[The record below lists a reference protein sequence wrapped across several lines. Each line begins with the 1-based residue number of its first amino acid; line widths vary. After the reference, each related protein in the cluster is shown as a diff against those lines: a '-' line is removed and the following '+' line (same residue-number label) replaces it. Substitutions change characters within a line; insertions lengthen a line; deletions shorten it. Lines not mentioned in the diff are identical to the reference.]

1 MMARSLLPAFAAGVE
16 ANHEGRTLDDQGD
29 GAIGEPLVLGRR
41 VRTPLRQDS
50 CRTDRM
56 TALGAQD

>member
-1 MMARSLLPAFAAGVE
+1 MGRPVWE
-16 ANHEGRTLDDQGD
+16 ALG
-29 GAIGEPLVLGRR
+29 VLGV
-41 VRTPLRQDS
+41 VRIERGLADVADTPLRQDS